1 MRTASIERS
10 TKETKIRLSLNLDG
24 SGTSKVDTGIAFFD
38 HMLDLL
44 ARHALLD
51 LEVKAD
57 GDIAVDYHHT
67 VEDVGIVL
75 GQAIRQALGDKAGI
89 NRYGSFLLPMDET
102 LAQCVVDLGGRAL
115 LVYKADVP
123 HPYVRDFNIY
133 LAREFFQAVA
143 NNAAAN
149 IHLELRYGEEPHH
162 VCEALFK
169 AFARA
174 LDQAKLVNP
183 RLGGQLPSTKGAL

>member
-10 TKETKIRLSLNLDG
+10 TKETKISLRLNLDG
-24 SGTSKVDTGIAFFD
+24 SGASRVDTGIAFFD

-44 ARHALLD
+44 ARHSLID
-51 LEVKAD
+51 LEVKAV
-57 GDIAVDYHHT
+57 GDLSVDYHHT

-75 GQAIRQALGDKAGI
+75 GQAIREALGAKAGI

-102 LAQCVVDLGGRAL
+102 LAQCVLDLGGRAL

-133 LAREFFQAVA
+133 LAREFFQALA

-149 IHLELRYGEEPHH
+149 VHLELKYGEEPHH

-174 LDQAKLVNP
+174 LDIAKQVNP
-183 RLGGQLPSTKGAL
+183 RMNGQLPSTKGAL